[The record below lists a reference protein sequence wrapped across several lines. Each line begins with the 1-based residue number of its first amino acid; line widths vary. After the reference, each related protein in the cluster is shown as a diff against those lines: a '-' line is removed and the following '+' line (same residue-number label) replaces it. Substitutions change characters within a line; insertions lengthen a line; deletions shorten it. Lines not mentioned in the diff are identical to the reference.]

1 MRIVAT
7 AMRGHQGARS
17 VERGA
22 VWAFMPVLAVLPFS
36 LLALLVIW
44 LPFGWLFGVR
54 FWWVLVG
61 FGVAGL
67 ALFIRPIQ
75 VLVLTPLL
83 RARRPTAEESEV
95 ITPLWAQI
103 AQANDLPA
111 SRYVV
116 RVLPT
121 DELNAFACG
130 GHLVLVTSFAVNE
143 LTEAQLQGV
152 LAHELSHHLGLH
164 TVAITIGHWLSAPVV
179 LLARVGFFL
188 ENVGHAAAG
197 SFGRQSPAIAAIG
210 SVAAFVMH
218 ALSWVFTAGLRG
230 SDSLSNLVGH
240 SSEFEADRRAVRM
253 GFGREL
259 ASALRELLAHG
270 SGRRPVGWRARL
282 AASHPPART
291 RVARVEALMRHPAR

>member
-1 MRIVAT
+1 
-7 AMRGHQGARS
+7 
-17 VERGA
+17 
-22 VWAFMPVLAVLPFS
+22 MPVMAIVPFA
-36 LLALLVIW
+36 LLALFVIW
-44 LPFGWLFGVR
+44 LPFGWLIGVR
-54 FWWVLVG
+54 YWWMVVA
-61 FGVAGL
+61 FAAAGL
-67 ALFIRPIQ
+67 LLFVRAIQ

-83 RARRPTAEESEV
+83 RARRPTSEEAAIIE
-95 ITPLWAQI
+95 PLWSQI
-103 AQANDLPA
+103 AQANGLPA
-111 SRYVV
+111 GRYVV

-130 GHLVLVTSFAVNE
+130 GHLVLVTSFAVHE
-143 LTEAQLQGV
+143 LTQAQLRGV

-197 SFGRQSPAIAAIG
+197 SFGRKSPAVALLGSIVAI
-210 SVAAFVMH
+210 VMH
-218 ALSWVFTAGLRG
+218 ALSWVFTAALRG
-230 SDSLSNLVGH
+230 SDALANLVGH

-259 ASALRELLAHG
+259 ASALRELLARG
-270 SGRRPVGWRARL
+270 TGRRPIGWRARL

-291 RVARVEALMRHPAR
+291 RVARIEALMRHPAR